1 MEQHTLWLDAVASAL
16 VILDAKGTILG
27 ANRAATRMLGKPLE
41 RLVGKGISSHLFS
54 LKHHLDPNFEGET
67 KVQGEVPCADGRSH
81 FYECRINL
89 CPSDGLWPEPAWLVV
104 VSDTT
109 ERQQLR
115 QERERLMEMAAIN
128 EVLPTILHEFKN
140 PLASIQALVELL
152 VEECDEGHLQQQLH
166 GILMEIRRMKL
177 GFEGLGTTTRD
188 LGSHQPQALDFAV
201 KEACGI
207 FDRLLRRG
215 GIFFHTEIATT
226 PLLPLDSGGIRGIL
240 FNLLNNA
247 RQACKPGDTIRVKS
261 NLENEGKVFT
271 FSVADTG
278 IGMSEEV
285 LQRCTSLFFTTKRM
299 GSGIGLALCKT
310 AVEKQGGSLDIA
322 SELGHGT
329 TITVRL
335 PLASE
340 RKRSEHEP
348 S

>member
-1 MEQHTLWLDAVASAL
+1 MEKQKEWLDAVASAL
-16 VILDAKGTILG
+16 LIIDAKGTIFH
-27 ANRAATRMLGKPLE
+27 ANQAATRMLGKPLE

-54 LKHHLDPNFEGET
+54 LKHLLDPTSQKEV
-67 KVQGEVPCADGRSH
+67 KVMGEVPSADGRSH
-81 FYECRINL
+81 YYECRINP
-89 CPSDGLWPEPAWLVV
+89 CPPQELWPEPAWLVV
-104 VSDTT
+104 VTDHT

-128 EVLPTILHEFKN
+128 EILPTILHEFKN

-188 LGSHQPQALDFAV
+188 LSSHQPQALDFAV

-207 FDRLLRRG
+207 FHRLLLRG
-215 GIFFHTEIATT
+215 GIRLETEIATT
-226 PLLPLDSGGIRGIL
+226 PLIPLDSGGIRGIL

-247 RQACKPGDTIRVKS
+247 KQACKPGDTIRVKS
-261 NLENEGKVFT
+261 HLEDQGKIFT
-271 FSVADTG
+271 FSVADSG

-285 LQRCTSLFFTTKRM
+285 LQRCTNLFFTTKRM

-322 SELGHGT
+322 SEPGKGT

-335 PLASE
+335 PASADK
-340 RKRSEHEP
+340 RKE
-348 S
+348 